1 MLAVISRFHGQHITL
16 FSQPIRAYCPGFFF
30 LGPRRERMPPIGPLV
45 RFVLVGFV
53 GRSVDAARSPLTTCV
68 CTCVRVRVC
77 VYVQF
82 APALVVFNAYRLR
95 FVKGGPSS
103 IHFHPPEPRQHLPKP
118 QLGQNSPLSLPSAA
132 LP

>member
-16 FSQPIRAYCPGFFF
+16 FSQPIRAYCSGFFF
-30 LGPRRERMPPIGPLV
+30 WVRAVSACLPLV
-45 RFVLVGFV
+45 HWFVLLVGFV